1 MSRIL
6 ILGMS
11 PLPFENERKAYG
23 TGIRTW
29 QFVLPLLES
38 GHELCLAD
46 YCIPSAYEKDFTSV
60 FNKKQMSGN
69 HEFIYNMLNRMDFEN
84 IHILQKIFSDF
95 APDCV
100 LGCTFYPSYIASKI
114 INALP
119 NGKQVPFWADL
130 FGHVMAEAQA
140 RAFMDGSDDCLF
152 HYWNSEFNILTS
164 ADIFSCVSSR
174 QSHALTGELGAAGRL
189 NMFTSGYDFSR
200 VIPCGMPD
208 EDFIHEKKV
217 LREIA
222 GISNDDFVVLWT
234 GGYNTWTD
242 VDTLYDGLTKAMAKN
257 PDIKFVSTGGEIPEQ
272 DLKTYPHFLEL
283 INNGDFKTSFI
294 MNGWING
301 KDVPNYYFEAD
312 IGINIDKDIYE
323 VRLGSKNRILDW
335 MRAGLCVLSSNVCEL
350 TEIIENEKIGYTF
363 KAHDPEDLAEKLVY
377 LAENKEE
384 TVGRAKNAKIYG
396 RKHFN
401 FKSTI
406 QDVLLWVEDPVFA
419 PDKFKDKKIFFEKE
433 EALRNCSIIVENQQK
448 MISGK
453 DERIKELEAFA
464 KKNFIHRSY
473 AYIKAARRKL
483 FKKQDDLN

>member
-29 QFVLPLLES
+29 QFVLPLIES
-38 GHELCLAD
+38 GHEICLTN
-46 YCIPSAYEKDFTSV
+46 YCIPSAFEKDFTSV
-60 FNKKQMSGN
+60 LNKKQAAGN
-69 HEFIYNMLNRMDFEN
+69 HEFIYNMLTAEDFEN

-100 LGCTFYPSYIASKI
+100 MGCTFYPSNIASKT
-114 INALP
+114 INSLP
-119 NGKQVPFWADL
+119 EEKQVPLWADL

-152 HYWNSEFNILTS
+152 HYWNSEFNILTT
-164 ADIFSCVSSR
+164 ADIFSCVSAR

-208 EDFIHEKKV
+208 EDFIHSKKV
-217 LREIA
+217 LRGLS
-222 GISNDDFVVLWT
+222 GITDDDFVILWT
-234 GGYNTWTD
+234 GGYNTWAD
-242 VDTLYDGLTKAMAKN
+242 VDTLYSGLVKAMVKN
-257 PDIKFVSTGGEIPEQ
+257 PHIKFVSTGGEIPEQ
-272 DLKTYPHFLEL
+272 DIKTYPHFLKL
-283 INNGDFKTSFI
+283 INNGDFKSNFI

-301 KDVPNYYFEAD
+301 KDVPSYYFEAD

-335 MRAGLCVLSSNVCEL
+335 MRAGLCILSSNVCEL
-350 TEIIENEKIGYTF
+350 TEIIEHEKIGYTF
-363 KAHDPEDLAEKLVY
+363 KARDPEDLAEKLIY
-377 LAENKEE
+377 LSENKDEAGNTAE
-384 TVGRAKNAKIYG
+384 KAKIYG
-396 RKHFN
+396 RRYFN
-401 FKSTI
+401 FKNTM
-406 QDVLLWVEDPVFA
+406 QDALFWVKDPVFA

-433 EALRNCSIIVENQQK
+433 EALRNCSVIVENQLQ

-453 DERIKELEAFA
+453 DKRIKELEAYVQ
-464 KKNFIHRSY
+464 KNFIHKSY
-473 AYIKAARRKL
+473 AYIKAAKRKL
-483 FKKQDDLN
+483 FKKHID